1 MSLAPSIA
9 VPRARFNPLPLTIAL
24 FCLLWSF
31 AFVAGKIGV
40 TDCPPL
46 ILLTARFSLA
56 GILILGISALRGEGF
71 SLTWRDAAVF
81 AILGVANNALY
92 LGLGYTGLQSVSAG
106 LGALIV
112 SANPVFTAALAALLL
127 GEALTWRKVSGLLLG
142 IAGVAFIV
150 WHRMSVGSDSFHGI
164 LFTLASLAS
173 IVVGTILFKLLS
185 PKGSLWVGN
194 GIQNLAGGLAL
205 LPFAFTLADVND
217 IVPSARMFGAF
228 AFLVFG
234 GSILAYLLWFHLLK
248 VCGATAASAYHFLMP
263 PLGMLF
269 AFLVLGEHVEFRDL
283 LGIVPVA
290 LGIYLVTRPAAAV
303 SVSAQRSSS

>member
-1 MSLAPSIA
+1 MSLAPSVP
-9 VPRARFNPLPLTIAL
+9 VPRAAFNPLPFYIAL

-46 ILLTARFSLA
+46 ILLTARFALA
-56 GILILGISALRGEGF
+56 GVLILGMSAFREGWP
-71 SLTWRDAAVF
+71 LTWRDAAVF
-81 AILGVANNALY
+81 AVLGVANNALY
-92 LGLGYTGLQSVSAG
+92 LGLGYAGLKTVSAG
-106 LGALIV
+106 LGGLIV
-112 SANPVFTAALAALLL
+112 SANPVFTAVAAAVFL
-127 GEALTWRKVSGLLLG
+127 GETLTWRKVTGLLLG

-150 WHRMSVGSDSFHGI
+150 WHRMSVGTDSWHGI
-164 LFTLASLAS
+164 LFMLASLAS
-173 IVVGTILFKLLS
+173 IVVGTILFKVLA
-185 PKGSLWVGN
+185 PRGSLWVGN
-194 GIQNLAGGLAL
+194 GVQNLAGGLAL
-205 LPFAFTLADVND
+205 LPFALTLSDISE
-217 IVPSARMFGAF
+217 IVPSVRLLGAF
-228 AFLVFG
+228 AFLVLG

-290 LGIYLVTRPAAAV
+290 LGIYLVTRPANTT
-303 SVSAQRSSS
+303 SPSKGSQS

>member
-1 MSLAPSIA
+1 M
-9 VPRARFNPLPLTIAL
+9 
-24 FCLLWSF
+24 
-31 AFVAGKIGV
+31 
-40 TDCPPL
+40 
-46 ILLTARFSLA
+46 
-56 GILILGISALRGEGF
+56 
-71 SLTWRDAAVF
+71 
-81 AILGVANNALY
+81 
-92 LGLGYTGLQSVSAG
+92 
-106 LGALIV
+106 
-112 SANPVFTAALAALLL
+112 FTAALAALFL

-150 WHRMSVGSDSFHGI
+150 WHRMSVGSDSLHGI

-173 IVVGTILFKLLS
+173 IVAGTILFKLLA

-217 IVPSARMFGAF
+217 IVPSARLFGAF

-248 VCGATAASAYHFLMP
+248 MCGATAASAYHFLMP

-303 SVSAQRSSS
+303 SASAQRSSS

>member
-1 MSLAPSIA
+1 MSLAPSVA
-9 VPRARFNPLPLTIAL
+9 VPRAAFNPLPLYIGL

-46 ILLTARFSLA
+46 ILLAARFSLA
-56 GILILGISALRGEGF
+56 GILILGITALRGEAWS
-71 SLTWRDAAVF
+71 SLTWRDAAIF

-92 LGLGYTGLQSVSAG
+92 LGLGYTGLQTVSAG
-106 LGALIV
+106 VGGLIV
-112 SANPVFTAALAALLL
+112 SANPVFTAVLAAVFL
-127 GEALTWRKVSGLLLG
+127 GEALTWRKVIGLLLG
-142 IAGVAFIV
+142 IAGVSFIV
-150 WHRMSVGSDSFHGI
+150 WHRMSVGTDRWDGI
-164 LFTLASLAS
+164 VFTLASLAS
-173 IVVGTILFKLLS
+173 IVAGTILFKVLA

-194 GIQNLAGGLAL
+194 GVQNLAAGVVL
-205 LPFAFTLADVND
+205 LPFAFTLADVGD
-217 IVPSARMFGAF
+217 IVPSTRLFAAF
-228 AFLVFG
+228 AFLVLG

-269 AFLVLGEHVEFRDL
+269 AFLVLGEHVELRDL

-290 LGIYLVTRPAAAV
+290 LGIYLVTRPAA
-303 SVSAQRSSS
+303 SASIKRSAT

>member
-1 MSLAPSIA
+1 MSLAPSVA
-9 VPRARFNPLPLTIAL
+9 VPRATFNPLPLYIGL

-46 ILLTARFSLA
+46 ILLAARFSLA
-56 GILILGISALRGEGF
+56 GILILGITALRGEAWS
-71 SLTWRDAAVF
+71 SLTWRDAAIF

-92 LGLGYTGLQSVSAG
+92 LGLGYTGLQTVSAG
-106 LGALIV
+106 LGGLIV
-112 SANPVFTAALAALLL
+112 SANPVFTAVLAAAFL
-127 GEALTWRKVSGLLLG
+127 GEALTGRKVIGLMLG
-142 IAGVAFIV
+142 IAGVGFIV
-150 WHRMSVGSDSFHGI
+150 WHRMSVGTDDWHGI

-173 IVVGTILFKLLS
+173 IVAGTILFKVLA

-194 GIQNLAGGLAL
+194 GVQNLSAGIVL
-205 LPFAFTLADVND
+205 LPFAFTLADVGD
-217 IVPSARMFGAF
+217 IVPSARLVGAF
-228 AFLVFG
+228 AFLVLG

-290 LGIYLVTRPAAAV
+290 LGIYLVTRPAA
-303 SVSAQRSSS
+303 SIEKSAA